1 MKSFWVLTCRFFVM
15 FIVTILLNSC
25 QFVVN
30 ALAED
35 LDPSEDE
42 IQKVRVY
49 NYSDESL
56 YVLFYETDNQNIESP
71 SFFYE
76 KSLRLNA
83 IPLYG
88 VYDDYYFY
96 KSQLDSLNSKTIQ
109 IMVLKS
115 STMDKYGVEKLKEA
129 NYCDTMYVYNIS
141 QLNDIGFCVKYTGE
155 KNLNNGEK

>member
-1 MKSFWVLTCRFFVM
+1 MHKQRVLFLTLLCRLFVIL
-15 FIVTILLNSC
+15 IVAILLTSC

-30 ALAED
+30 ALSED

-56 YVLFYETDNQNIESP
+56 YVLFYETDNQNLASP

-76 KSLRLNA
+76 KGIRLNT

-88 VYDDYYFY
+88 VYDSYYFY
-96 KSQLDSLNSKTIQ
+96 KSQLDRLNNKTIQ

-155 KNLNNGEK
+155 